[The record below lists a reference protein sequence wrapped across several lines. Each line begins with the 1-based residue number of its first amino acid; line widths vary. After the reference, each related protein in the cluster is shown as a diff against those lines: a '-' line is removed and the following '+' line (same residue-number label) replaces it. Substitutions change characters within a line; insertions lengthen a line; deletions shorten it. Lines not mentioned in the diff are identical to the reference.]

1 MGPDDALLAALR
13 NSLAEFAPAV
23 ATAVRNAAD
32 DSPLLPPEDRF
43 TCSMVPGRKAEF
55 AAGRGAARAAIAQ
68 LGLTA
73 AGLSMAAD
81 RQPIWPANI
90 VGSISHADGLAC
102 AVATRSNRLRALGID
117 LEPDR
122 ALEPELWPAVCSEQE
137 LMDLALEC
145 PRERG
150 RRVLRLF
157 CAKEALFKLQYPLT
171 RLVPE
176 FSEVT
181 VEFNSQ
187 AAGFGANSRIPQL
200 ADLLPLARG
209 RFVRAEGFLL
219 AIAFIAGDSSYRTFS
234 KRPRDGGMSN

>member
-1 MGPDDALLAALR
+1 MRPDDAMLAALR
-13 NSLAEFAPAV
+13 RSLAEFAPA
-23 ATAVRNAAD
+23 AAAAVGNAAD
-32 DSPLLPPEDRF
+32 DNPLLPPEDRF
-43 TCSMVPGRKAEF
+43 ACSMVPGRKAEF
-55 AAGRGAARAAIAQ
+55 AAGRAAARGAIAQ

-73 AGLSMAAD
+73 AGLSMAPD

-102 AVATRSNRLRALGID
+102 AVAARSNRLGALGID

-122 ALEPELWPAVCSEQE
+122 ALEPELWPTVCSEHE
-137 LMDLALEC
+137 LTDLALEG
-145 PRERG
+145 PRGRG

-181 VEFNSQ
+181 VEFHSQ
-187 AAGFGANSRIPQL
+187 GTGFRATSTIPQL
-200 ADLLPLARG
+200 ADLLPPARG
-209 RFVRAEGFLL
+209 RFMCAEGFLVAVAL
-219 AIAFIAGDSSYRTFS
+219 IAPDSSLPHIS
-234 KRPRDGGMSN
+234 